1 MKKIAGAF
9 AAVLLAALI
18 VLPVISSVNPFASN
32 SKATVADGWPLPPR
46 PSGGPGVL
54 TADGWPLPPRP
65 SGVADPSVYV

>member
-32 SKATVADGWPLPPR
+32 SKATVADGWPLPP
-46 PSGGPGVL
+46 PH
-54 TADGWPLPPRP
+54 PLPP
-65 SGVADPSVYV
+65 SAIGHSFTV